1 MSDDNTKKKKDDP
14 EFDQYIRELK
24 PNWFDDKAQ
33 NKKDQLIELA
43 TNGYQRPKPN
53 YDPEFD
59 QYIRKLKPNWFES
72 DTATGI
78 D

>member
-24 PNWFDDKAQ
+24 PNWFDEKSQ

-43 TNGYQRPKPN
+43 KNGYQRPSRNPRSHGTTDN
-53 YDPEFD
+53 FYSEG
-59 QYIRKLKPNWFES
+59 RN
-72 DTATGI
+72 
-78 D
+78 